1 VVIPRFGIA
10 PTESGGAS
18 TIRLWHDD
26 IMPKRS
32 SRIAKRKEFENS
44 FKAVEEAIGAMRGK
58 NPEAFARGRERA
70 LTDEEIRAEE
80 VSPESRREMVE
91 EAAAKRRSAK
101 KE

>member
-1 VVIPRFGIA
+1 
-10 PTESGGAS
+10 
-18 TIRLWHDD
+18 
-26 IMPKRS
+26 MPKRS

-58 NPEAFARGRERA
+58 NPEGFARGRE
-70 LTDEEIRAEE
+70 LTDEETGAEE

-91 EAAAKRRSAK
+91 RAAAKRRSGK